1 MKPSHIIS
9 NRRVDNYLEQDRKN
23 AKNDNKIEHKNRK
36 FVIIR
41 Y

>member
-1 MKPSHIIS
+1 MKPNYMIS
-9 NRRVDNYLEQDRKN
+9 NRRVDNYLEQDKKI
-23 AKNDNKIEHKNRK
+23 AKNDKKTEHKSRK